1 MFKYYRKFIWEV
13 MNNAVEDLLGEDFD
27 SNNETDK
34 EAMTSL
40 ARACGRGYL
49 CCLMERNI
57 ISDKAS
63 TKLWKYIDN
72 FQA

>member
-49 CCLMERNI
+49 ECLVDHKMV
-57 ISDKAS
+57 SDKAC
-63 TKLWKYIDN
+63 TQLFNYIDD